1 MARGGFRLWCR
12 PSIQSLADVD
22 AFELALLAAAWA
34 GILLLVFLAGCGPQ
48 YEATTAHPNPI
59 LIREFAF
66 SPEIVTLDPSFGF
79 SLYRGERGVPREQR
93 AAGLG
98 RAVAFNLTDGMAEYL
113 TGLGY
118 DVLRSET
125 GVGRARH
132 ARPDRQRHRFAG
144 STKDSRRRVGAEN
157 SGVAVDVAIDYQ
169 VYGQAAQRLAAFQLD
184 SRQVGGG
191 LVGVSA
197 RTRGDVKIAA
207 EPARRR
213 TRSLYRRGRAQP
225 EMAGRGA
232 LTPSGPDYSSP
243 SARSMRTVLRIAAT
257 VSSSSASPCVAEMT
271 PPGWLLRSTPWIIM
285 PSRILCTMPAVRS
298 LFSAAKDCSSGSNL
312 VGVIGA
318 RSGFV
323 NNSSEENV
331 P

>member
-1 MARGGFRLWCR
+1 MSMR
-12 PSIQSLADVD
+12 SNI
-22 AFELALLAAAWA
+22 AAAWAAAGA

-98 RAVAFNLTDGMAEYL
+98 RAVAFNLTDGTAEYL

-125 GVGRARH
+125 GSVEPGMRALIVSGTFRRIDEGR
-132 ARPDRQRHRFAG
+132 
-144 STKDSRRRVGAEN
+144 RRRVGAEN
-157 SGVAVDVAIDYQ
+157 SGVTVDVAIAYQ
-169 VYGQAAQRLAAFQLD
+169 AYGQAAQPLTAFQRD
-184 SRQVGGG
+184 SRQTGGG

-207 EPARRR
+207 QQLGAE
-213 TRSLYRRGRAQP
+213 LGRYVA
-225 EMAGRGA
+225 EI
-232 LTPSGPDYSSP
+232 
-243 SARSMRTVLRIAAT
+243 ARSQKWPAA
-257 VSSSSASPCVAEMT
+257 
-271 PPGWLLRSTPWIIM
+271 
-285 PSRILCTMPAVRS
+285 
-298 LFSAAKDCSSGSNL
+298 
-312 VGVIGA
+312 A
-318 RSGFV
+318 R
-323 NNSSEENV
+323 
-331 P
+331 

>member
-1 MARGGFRLWCR
+1 MSMR
-12 PSIQSLADVD
+12 SNV
-22 AFELALLAAAWA
+22 AAAWAAAGA

-125 GVGRARH
+125 GALEPGMRALIVSGMFR
-132 ARPDRQRHRFAG
+132 RIDEGQ
-144 STKDSRRRVGAEN
+144 RRRVGAEN
-157 SGVAVDVAIDYQ
+157 SGVAVDIAIDYQ
-169 VYGQAAQRLAAFQLD
+169 VYGQTAQRLAAFQLD

-191 LVGVSA
+191 VVGVSA

-207 EPARRR
+207 SQLGAE
-213 TRSLYRRGRAQP
+213 LGRYIA
-225 EMAGRGA
+225 EV
-232 LTPSGPDYSSP
+232 
-243 SARSMRTVLRIAAT
+243 ARSQRWPGAA
-257 VSSSSASPCVAEMT
+257 
-271 PPGWLLRSTPWIIM
+271 R
-285 PSRILCTMPAVRS
+285 
-298 LFSAAKDCSSGSNL
+298 
-312 VGVIGA
+312 
-318 RSGFV
+318 
-323 NNSSEENV
+323 
-331 P
+331 

>member
-1 MARGGFRLWCR
+1 MSMR
-12 PSIQSLADVD
+12 SNLA
-22 AFELALLAAAWA
+22 AAWAAAWA

-125 GVGRARH
+125 GSVEPGMRALIVSGTFR
-132 ARPDRQRHRFAG
+132 RIDEGQ
-144 STKDSRRRVGAEN
+144 RRRIGAEN

-191 LVGVSA
+191 VVGVSA

-207 EPARRR
+207 QQLGAE
-213 TRSLYRRGRAQP
+213 LGRYVA
-225 EMAGRGA
+225 EV
-232 LTPSGPDYSSP
+232 
-243 SARSMRTVLRIAAT
+243 ARSQRWPGAA
-257 VSSSSASPCVAEMT
+257 
-271 PPGWLLRSTPWIIM
+271 R
-285 PSRILCTMPAVRS
+285 
-298 LFSAAKDCSSGSNL
+298 
-312 VGVIGA
+312 
-318 RSGFV
+318 
-323 NNSSEENV
+323 
-331 P
+331 

>member
-1 MARGGFRLWCR
+1 MSMR
-12 PSIQSLADVD
+12 SNLA
-22 AFELALLAAAWA
+22 AAWAAAWA

-66 SPEIVTLDPSFGF
+66 SPGIVTLDPSFGF

-125 GVGRARH
+125 GSVEPGMRALIVSGTFR
-132 ARPDRQRHRFAG
+132 RIDEGQ
-144 STKDSRRRVGAEN
+144 RRRIGAEN

-191 LVGVSA
+191 VVGVSA

-207 EPARRR
+207 QQLGAE
-213 TRSLYRRGRAQP
+213 LGRYVA
-225 EMAGRGA
+225 EV
-232 LTPSGPDYSSP
+232 
-243 SARSMRTVLRIAAT
+243 ARSQRW
-257 VSSSSASPCVAEMT
+257 
-271 PPGWLLRSTPWIIM
+271 PG
-285 PSRILCTMPAVRS
+285 AVR
-298 LFSAAKDCSSGSNL
+298 
-312 VGVIGA
+312 
-318 RSGFV
+318 
-323 NNSSEENV
+323 
-331 P
+331 